1 MCIIAIKTKKVG
13 YPSFKRV
20 KTMCESNPDGFAL
33 VWQAK
38 DEPVHNYRTLNQGK
52 FLKKYKWLT
61 STYKAKDVAFFLH
74 ARIKTHGSEK
84 LENCHGWIEDSI
96 GLAFAHNGILSI
108 SNRGDMTDSETFF
121 RDIFTPIF
129 KIGGWVAGELAIKAV
144 IGTSK
149 FCFMDM
155 HGNLIHYGKYITG
168 DDGILYSN
176 DSYEERTWKQFYYQ
190 DYGYG
195 GKYSRYFDKYSGG
208 YSKTS
213 TQKTT
218 SVEEKTVADFDYDDY
233 DDWYNSEEY
242 WKDKV
247 VF

>member
-1 MCIIAIKTKKVG
+1 MCIIAIKTKQVG

-108 SNRGDMTDSETFF
+108 ANRGDMTDSETFF
-121 RDIFTPIF
+121 RDIFTPVF
-129 KIGGWVAGELAIKAV
+129 KIGGWVAGELAIKAI

-195 GKYSRYFDKYSGG
+195 GKYSRYFDR
-208 YSKTS
+208 YSKPS
-213 TQKTT
+213 TQTT
-218 SVEEKTVADFDYDDY
+218 KKVEEKKVADFDYDDY

>member
-1 MCIIAIKTKKVG
+1 
-13 YPSFKRV
+13 
-20 KTMCESNPDGFAL
+20 
-33 VWQAK
+33 
-38 DEPVHNYRTLNQGK
+38 
-52 FLKKYKWLT
+52 
-61 STYKAKDVAFFLH
+61 
-74 ARIKTHGSEK
+74 
-84 LENCHGWIEDSI
+84 
-96 GLAFAHNGILSI
+96 
-108 SNRGDMTDSETFF
+108 MTDSETFF

-195 GKYSRYFDKYSGG
+195 GKYSRYFDR

-213 TQKTT
+213 TQTT
-218 SVEEKTVADFDYDDY
+218 KKVEEKKVADFDYDDY

>member
-1 MCIIAIKTKKVG
+1 MCIIAIKTKQVG

-108 SNRGDMTDSETFF
+108 ANRGDMTDSETFF
-121 RDIFTPIF
+121 RDIFTPVF
-129 KIGGWVAGELAIKAV
+129 KIGGWDAGELAIKAV

-149 FCFMDM
+149 FCFMDI

-176 DSYEERTWKQFYYQ
+176 DSYEERTWRQFYCR
-190 DYGYG
+190 DYGYE
-195 GKYSRYFDKYSGG
+195 GKYSRYFDRYAKP
-208 YSKTS
+208 S
-213 TQKTT
+213 TQTT
-218 SVEEKTVADFDYDDY
+218 KKVEEKKVADFDYDDY

>member
-1 MCIIAIKTKKVG
+1 MCIIAIKTKQVG

-20 KTMCESNPDGFAL
+20 KTMCEANPDGFAL

-61 STYKAKDVAFFLH
+61 TTYKAKDVAFFLH

-121 RDIFTPIF
+121 RDIFTPVF
-129 KIGGWVAGELAIKAV
+129 KIGGWDAGELAIKAV

-195 GKYSRYFDKYSGG
+195 GKYS
-208 YSKTS
+208 KTS
-213 TQKTT
+213 TQTT
-218 SVEEKTVADFDYDDY
+218 KKVEDKKVADFDYDDY